1 MNGRRLEPHARVELH
16 NGDRLVLAGT
26 WYLRVDTE
34 PPPSQEDTSAEVR
47 GGTAAGSHG
56 VAPSL
61 TVNASSRPSCDG
73 STLTRSWLRVSVR
86 VLGCGRRAVGRGL

>member
-47 GGTAAGSHG
+47 GGTAAGSRW
-56 VAPSL
+56 VARLSQ
-61 TVNASSRPSCDG
+61 
-73 STLTRSWLRVSVR
+73 
-86 VLGCGRRAVGRGL
+86 